1 MSHPLILKITDKQC
15 GSPKP
20 FPAWSFT
27 SEDNRGR
34 IITGMD
40 RIKAEPGLMDS
51 VGPMGEVLHEHGD
64 GFPGMAATIQPML
77 EAFDMRECEVQPV
90 SDGKPPFLLNVP

>member
-1 MSHPLILKITDKQC
+1 
-15 GSPKP
+15 
-20 FPAWSFT
+20 
-27 SEDNRGR
+27 
-34 IITGMD
+34 
-40 RIKAEPGLMDS
+40 
-51 VGPMGEVLHEHGD
+51 MGEVLHEHGD